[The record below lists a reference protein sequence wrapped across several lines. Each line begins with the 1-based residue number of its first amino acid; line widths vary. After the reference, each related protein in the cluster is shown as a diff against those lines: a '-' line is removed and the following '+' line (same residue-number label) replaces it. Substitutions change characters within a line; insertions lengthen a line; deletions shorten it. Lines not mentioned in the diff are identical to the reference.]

1 MVLQLGSTSG
11 ESAMSGRD
19 WRFAF
24 LGMGG
29 LAVVAVG
36 VVAIVAWL
44 GIYDVAAD
52 TQHSSIADRFVAY
65 VRERSIDT
73 RAGRVRVPA
82 LNRPDMIA
90 DGASDYDEMCTG
102 CHLAPGLSE
111 NEMRPGLKPKPPLL
125 ARGTPGDAAEEF
137 WIVKHGIDMTAMPAW
152 GRTHSDA
159 EMWNIVA
166 FLQILRKLSPQQY
179 RALVAK
185 AADHHH
191 HEMGGMDDH
200 MKM

>member
-1 MVLQLGSTSG
+1 
-11 ESAMSGRD
+11 MSGRD
-19 WRFAF
+19 WRFAL
-24 LGMGG
+24 LGAGG
-29 LAVVAVG
+29 LVVAAAVVAP
-36 VVAIVAWL
+36 IVAWL
-44 GIYDVAAD
+44 GIYDIAAD
-52 TQHSSIADRFVAY
+52 TQHSSMLDRFIAY
-65 VRERSIDT
+65 VRERSIDA
-73 RAGRVRVPA
+73 RAGSVRVPA
-82 LNRPDMIA
+82 LNRPDMLA

-137 WIVKHGIDMTAMPAW
+137 WIVKHGIDMTAMPSW

-166 FLQILRKLSPQQY
+166 FLQILPKLSSQQY

-185 AADHHH
+185 AAGHHH